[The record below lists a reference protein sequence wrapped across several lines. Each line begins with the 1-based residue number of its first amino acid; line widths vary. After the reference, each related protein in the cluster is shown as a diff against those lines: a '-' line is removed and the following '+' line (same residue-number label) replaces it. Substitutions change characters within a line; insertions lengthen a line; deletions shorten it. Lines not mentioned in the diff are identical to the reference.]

1 MNYKIH
7 VSGYIE
13 ETQQLLVS
21 FSSDETKLEAKD
33 YQSMAFDIV
42 SYGDVSIEEILRN
55 IARQAPTVC
64 QDIITYESI
73 TNNDEKSEEFRNL
86 IGQSFDYEY
95 SDLFDVDISS
105 RANARAP
112 EPVESETL

>member
-42 SYGDVSIEEILRN
+42 PYGNVSIEEILKN

-64 QDIITYESI
+64 QDIVTYESI
-73 TNNDEKSEEFRNL
+73 TNDDEKSEEFRNL
-86 IGQSFDYEY
+86 IGQSFDYKF
-95 SDLFDVDISS
+95 SDLFTLDMAVIEKELVKDVK
-105 RANARAP
+105 
-112 EPVESETL
+112 ESEEL

>member
-42 SYGDVSIEEILRN
+42 PYGDVSIEEILKN

-73 TNNDEKSEEFRNL
+73 TNNDEKSEEFRKL
-86 IGQSFDYEY
+86 IGQSFDYQY
-95 SDLFDVDISS
+95 KDLFITDAVQLIKESKPEAVD
-105 RANARAP
+105 
-112 EPVESETL
+112 SETL

>member
-21 FSSDETKLEAKD
+21 FSSDDTKLEAKD

-42 SYGDVSIEEILRN
+42 PYGDISIEEILKN

-64 QDIITYESI
+64 QDIVTYESI
-73 TNNDEKSEEFRNL
+73 TNNDKKSEEFRNL
-86 IGQSFDYEY
+86 IGQSFDYDI
-95 SDLFDVDISS
+95 SDLFILDRAVIEKELTKDVK
-105 RANARAP
+105 
-112 EPVESETL
+112 ESEEI